1 MLDTLLWWDTALFS
15 VLNQAGAAWL
25 DPIMAA
31 ISNRYIWIPLYLLLL
46 FGLYRMLVLKHFLI
60 ALGFLVVLVFATDQ
74 SSVQLFKFQFERPRP
89 CHEPMLYPQARL
101 VNDHCGGPY
110 GFVSS
115 HATNTFGLAVFAGLL
130 FRNRQWILYAL
141 LFWAALN
148 SYSRIYLGVHY
159 PLDVLGGMLLGSGI
173 GFLLAQLYFFW
184 PGGQMRAQTS
194 STEESS
200 SPKAS
205 SSSSASPAKAS
216 SAQETNPAEK
226 SSDASSTSKPPRQ
239 I

>member
-1 MLDTLLWWDTALFS
+1 MLETLLWWDTALFA
-15 VLNQAGAAWL
+15 VLNQAGSDWL

-31 ISNRYIWIPLYLLLL
+31 ISNRFIWIPLYLLLL
-46 FGLYRMLVLKHFLI
+46 FGLYRVLSLKHFLI

-74 SSVQLFKFQFERPRP
+74 SSVQLFKFQFEHPRP

-130 FRNRQWILYAL
+130 FRHRQWILYAL

-173 GFLLAQLYFFW
+173 GFLLAQLYFYW
-184 PGGQMRAQTS
+184 PGGQSQRRAQAS
-194 STEESS
+194 STVESS
-200 SPKAS
+200 S
-205 SSSSASPAKAS
+205 SSSSARSAQAS
-216 SAQETNPAEK
+216 SDPEK
-226 SSDASSTSKPPRQ
+226 SAEEKSTQSSSSSKQPSR